1 MENNNVKRIC
11 EILSKKKADNICI
24 IDISSQS
31 VIADYFVIC
40 DAASTPQTK
49 TLCEAVEEEME
60 KDGIM
65 ATRKEG
71 IKDGRWIVLD
81 YTDVI
86 VHIFLKEER
95 EFYNIE
101 KLWTNGTNMT
111 VYED

>member
-1 MENNNVKRIC
+1 MKTLNQIC
-11 EILSKKKADNICI
+11 QILSKKKAENICI
-24 IDISSQS
+24 IDISDQS

-40 DAASTPQTK
+40 DAGSTIQTK
-49 TLCEAVEEEME
+49 TMCDALEEEME
-60 KDGIM
+60 KEGIT

-71 IKDGRWIVLD
+71 LADGRWIVLD
-81 YTDVI
+81 YTEVI
-86 VHIFLKEER
+86 VHIFLKDER